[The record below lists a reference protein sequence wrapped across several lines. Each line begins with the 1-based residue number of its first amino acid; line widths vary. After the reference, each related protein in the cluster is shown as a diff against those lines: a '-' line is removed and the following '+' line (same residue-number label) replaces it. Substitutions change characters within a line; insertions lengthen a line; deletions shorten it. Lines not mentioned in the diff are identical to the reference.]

1 MTIPDT
7 YLHENGM
14 VFMQRAN
21 RAMAEPAR
29 MVDFEQTPARGFSVP
44 IGRRRLNLMLK
55 LESENRF
62 GSIKSRTA
70 SALIDYLESSGRLRA
85 GGRIVESTSGNLGIA
100 LAGICAERGYD
111 CTLVVDNNVPD
122 LSASLMEEYGARLIR
137 IRDTNLRSPVEERLK
152 LVAEIVAADR
162 GVLWTNQYGSRA
174 APRVHERTTGP
185 ELLCAFAGRK
195 ADALFVPVST
205 GGTLAGISR
214 FTRKFSPD
222 TMIVA
227 VDAVG
232 SAAMGG
238 PLGKRPE
245 KLAGF
250 GSDRRSQFDTG
261 RLCDVV
267 MYVSDSEAASTC
279 RLVHARTG
287 LTLGGSAG
295 AAVTAAILCAERYPS
310 LLNVACLCPDG
321 GDRYVKTIYTACEPS
336 EPYGALAPLSA
347 IQREPELDTDGPEG

>member
-1 MTIPDT
+1 
-7 YLHENGM
+7 
-14 VFMQRAN
+14 MQHTN
-21 RAMAEPAR
+21 RAIVETAR
-29 MVDFEQTPARGFSVP
+29 MVEFEPTPARGFSVP

-55 LESENRF
+55 LEGENRF

-70 SALIDYLESSGRLRA
+70 SALVDDLENSGRLRA
-85 GGRIVESTSGNLGIA
+85 GGRIVESTSGNLGVA
-100 LAGICAERGYD
+100 LAGICAERGYE
-111 CTLVVDNNVPD
+111 CTLVVDTNVPD
-122 LSASLMEEYGARLIR
+122 LSASLMEGYGARLIR
-137 IRDTNLRSPVEERLK
+137 VQGTNLRSPVEERLK
-152 LVAEIVAADR
+152 LVAEILAADE
-162 GVLWTNQYGSRA
+162 GILWTNQYGSRA

-185 ELLCAFAGRK
+185 ELLCAFASRK

-214 FTRKFSPD
+214 FTRRFSPD

-261 RLCDVV
+261 TLYDEV
-267 MYVSDSEAASTC
+267 MYVSDSEAASAC
-279 RLVHARTG
+279 RLVLARTG
-287 LTLGGSAG
+287 LPLGGSAG
-295 AAVTAAILCAERYPS
+295 AAVAAAIRCAERYSS

-321 GDRYVKTIYTACEPS
+321 GDRYATTIYAASEPS
-336 EPYGALAPLSA
+336 EPSGALAPLSA
-347 IQREPELDTDGPEG
+347 IQIEPELDTDGPEG